1 MSKNLKELNKWLL
14 PLVAVVVMGCGK
26 DAAEEAASNAQS
38 AATQAS
44 QQVTEVSAEAL
55 QAAKDAMPAGVDL
68 TKITDGLEDMF
79 GSTTEALSGIT
90 DVDSAKAALPDIQAA
105 TSSLGGMSDVIA
117 RLPAAAKGPISAVLN
132 NGITALQP
140 LIDKVSAIPGVG
152 ELIQPVVGPVL
163 ETLQGLA
170 G

>member
-1 MSKNLKELNKWLL
+1 MSFKLMELNKWLL

-26 DAAEEAASNAQS
+26 DSANEAASNAQN
-38 AATQAS
+38 AAT
-44 QQVTEVSAEAL
+44 QVTEVSADAL

-68 TKITDGLEDMF
+68 TKITDGLEGMF
-79 GSTTEALSGIT
+79 GSTTEALSSIT
-90 DVDSAKAALPDIQAA
+90 DADSAKAALPDIKAA

-117 RLPAAAKGPISAVLN
+117 RLPEAAKGPITAVVK

-152 ELIQPVVGPVL
+152 DLIQPVIGPVQ

-170 G
+170 S